1 MANRI
6 RVLIDGLKR
15 RRSGQRAKDA
25 AKVKRLLDEQNR
37 GRKGGGDHVGG
48 GYKGGF

>member
-6 RVLIDGLKR
+6 RALLDSFKR
-15 RRSGQRAKDA
+15 RRSTQRAKDA
-25 AKVKRLLDEQNR
+25 ANLKRAQDER
-37 GRKGGGDHVGG
+37 HSGRKGGGDHVGG